1 MLQRAARRFD
11 ETLRVGYGDRPGKM
25 PVGRKIP
32 PSSVATE
39 ILEED

>member
-1 MLQRAARRFD
+1 M
-11 ETLRVGYGDRPGKM
+11 EYGDRLGKM

-39 ILEED
+39 MLERD